1 MNDRSINE
9 QIISQIHQQSLYTR
23 YNKQIKYNPYFNL
36 ELIKN
41 LSQPWQIILTINLIE
56 IFNYKLHF

>member
-9 QIISQIHQQSLYTR
+9 QIISQIHQWSLYTR